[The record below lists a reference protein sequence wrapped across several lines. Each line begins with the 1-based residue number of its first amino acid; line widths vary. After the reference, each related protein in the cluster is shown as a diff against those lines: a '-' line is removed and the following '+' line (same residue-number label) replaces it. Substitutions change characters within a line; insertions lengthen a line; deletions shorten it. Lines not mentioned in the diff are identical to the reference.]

1 MIIRTGFS
9 CLYRR
14 PTGRPSHGE
23 LIIHRKRKVLAAV
36 GCVAALTA
44 GTAACDGGDANLS
57 PDAKVKQA
65 FDKLSRQKSVS
76 AEIGFDA
83 DADKIFTAMK
93 DQEDFK
99 REHADMLADLR
110 LSYSVSFDKPLK
122 DVEGDDENGEGSF
135 ALGMKDGKPLVEVRA
150 IGADKVYLRGD
161 LKGINDLV
169 TKVDKKGP
177 GKSSSRP
184 DLDELAKKADT
195 LPSSMDSVKGALK
208 GEWIGMD
215 TKSFEAFSKASGKS
229 EDKPKLDPKDQKQ
242 LFDALQKSLDGNAT
256 YKDAGK
262 KNGADH
268 VKVTVPAKKF
278 ADDLNKSLKP
288 LQDKLGSKGKSKSDK
303 MDGDLDKLK
312 NKDVTLDVGVRDGM
326 VSTLTLDIAQLDD
339 EVKGELP
346 LTLALKGGAGKIQA
360 PAGAKELKPQD
371 LIGAA
376 MLLMGDKLGGG
387 KDSGMGI

>member
-1 MIIRTGFS
+1 M
-9 CLYRR
+9 
-14 PTGRPSHGE
+14 
-23 LIIHRKRKVLAAV
+23 
-36 GCVAALTA
+36 AALTA
-44 GTAACDGGDANLS
+44 GTAACDGGDASLS

-65 FDKLSRQKSVS
+65 FDKLSRQKSLS
-76 AEIGFDA
+76 AEIGFDTS
-83 DADKIFTAMK
+83 ADKIFTAMK
-93 DQEDFK
+93 DQKDFK

-122 DVEGDDENGEGSF
+122 DVEADDENGEGSF

-150 IGADKVYLRGD
+150 IGASKVYLRGD
-161 LKGINDLV
+161 LKGIGDLAA
-169 TKVDKKGP
+169 KVDKKAP
-177 GKSSSRP
+177 AKSSSRP
-184 DLDELAKKADT
+184 DFDELAKKADT

-208 GEWIGMD
+208 GEWVGMD

-256 YKDAGK
+256 FKDAGK

-288 LQDKLGSKGKSKSDK
+288 LQDKLGSKGKGDK
-303 MDGDLDKLK
+303 VDGDLDKLK

-326 VSTLTLDIAQLDD
+326 VSTLTVDIAQLDD

-346 LTLALKGGAGKIQA
+346 LTLGIKGGAGKIQA

-376 MLLMGDKLGGG
+376 MLLFSDKMGGG